1 MDKNPKINIKAEE
14 TQQIFIAKTKAEEN
28 GALSKLTHSQVKQ
41 KRKEKNISKK
51 EHTVS
56 EKEES
61 RLNRES
67 SSKKAKLH

>member
-14 TQQIFIAKTKAEEN
+14 N
-28 GALSKLTHSQVKQ
+28 GSLSKLTHSQVKQ
-41 KRKEKNISKK
+41 KGKKKSFQKK
-51 EHTVS
+51 EHTIS